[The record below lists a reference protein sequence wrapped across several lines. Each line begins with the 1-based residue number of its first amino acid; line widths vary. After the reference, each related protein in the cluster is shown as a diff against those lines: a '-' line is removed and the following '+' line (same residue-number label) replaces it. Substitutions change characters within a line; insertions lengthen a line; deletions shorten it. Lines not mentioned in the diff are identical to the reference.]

1 MAERA
6 GVPTETGSDSPRA
19 PAPGPDGDR
28 RRLLGGTGAATF
40 LMTLLSGPVF
50 GSQRCAAPSSFAS
63 MPASQYGPPQVC
75 VGRAP
80 AYWKDPRRLDQW
92 PLPYRAKTVFDA
104 FFEPSPYPRE
114 TSLLEVLEK
123 EGRPP
128 DDVARHAVATL
139 LNVAKGWVPVLT
151 VISVQGIWR
160 RYINTGGGTTGYFEP
175 TRGAKWFHDDIVA
188 YLRSTMP
195 V

>member
-1 MAERA
+1 
-6 GVPTETGSDSPRA
+6 
-19 PAPGPDGDR
+19 
-28 RRLLGGTGAATF
+28 
-40 LMTLLSGPVF
+40 
-50 GSQRCAAPSSFAS
+50 
-63 MPASQYGPPQVC
+63 MPANQYGPPQVC

-92 PLPYRAKTVFDA
+92 PPPYRADTVPGPRGHQATRFDA
-104 FFEPSPYPRE
+104 LFEPSPYPRE
-114 TSLLEVLEK
+114 TSFLEMLER

-128 DDVARHAVATL
+128 DDVARHMVATL
-139 LNVAKGWVPVLT
+139 LNMAKGWVPVLT
-151 VISVQGIWR
+151 VISVQGMWR

-175 TRGAKWFHDDIVA
+175 TRGTKWFHDDIVV